1 MKREKASETI
11 NALPQEFDLEVLI
24 ERLIFMEKVEKGL
37 IQISEGKIISHESVK
52 DLVKKW

>member
-1 MKREKASETI
+1 MKREKAIETI